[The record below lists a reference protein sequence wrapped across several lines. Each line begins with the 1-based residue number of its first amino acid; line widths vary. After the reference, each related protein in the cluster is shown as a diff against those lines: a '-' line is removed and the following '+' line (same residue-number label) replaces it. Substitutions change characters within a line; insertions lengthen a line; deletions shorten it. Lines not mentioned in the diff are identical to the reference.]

1 MPFVCHRSFVSF
13 SFFSRIPSISA
24 LDPCHA
30 MPGGFGAL
38 GVGQILKWSGNTLQY
53 SLFPVLYFQRPPYK
67 GDFHRNSAHSPTIT
81 GESRFGGWDPAEVS
95 SIDVTWPTM
104 PIRDRFTGRLGLW
117 LSVFMKKNHVWSV
130 REAPFN
136 LSPPLC
142 GHCPN
147 SNYTPPPHSNGH
159 PWALFF
165 MRDFTF
171 LPFLPFFLPFFYHF
185 LWISAPNHPG
195 KGLDPPKIK

>member
-38 GVGQILKWSGNTLQY
+38 GVGQILKWSDNTLQY
-53 SLFPVLYFQRPPYK
+53 SLWPVYFERPPYK
-67 GDFHRNSAHSPTIT
+67 GDFHRNPAHSPTIT

-130 REAPFN
+130 R
-136 LSPPLC
+136 LRWHCKWLLDISSSWLC
-142 GHCPN
+142 SGCKLDLIERRLEEIWFLRRATTRCHTDARCQMPGARW
-147 SNYTPPPHSNGH
+147 PH
-159 PWALFF
+159 
-165 MRDFTF
+165 
-171 LPFLPFFLPFFYHF
+171 
-185 LWISAPNHPG
+185 LW
-195 KGLDPPKIK
+195 